1 MLQARSAGNEALAE
15 ESERMRSKLMLS
27 FFALSSLALLPA
39 ASLARNANQ
48 DRDDDRGKV
57 REMTGCLQR
66 EGDDYELMADNGS
79 TWELKGDR
87 ARLADARPISASL
100 WRSRTNSATA
110 RSSANGS
117 EEAKIRPHVASTR
130 SWAQPTRSLTNTA
143 RPQAM
148 ASFTA
153 RPQVS
158 DAEGRTHRS
167 PNR

>member
-79 TWELKGDR
+79 TWELKGDQ
-87 ARLADARPISASL
+87 ARLADHVGHTVRITGTVNHEKMHDAKERAKDKAQDNPKEHGHLTVTGVKMVS
-100 WRSRTNSATA
+100 RSCSR
-110 RSSANGS
+110 
-117 EEAKIRPHVASTR
+117 
-130 SWAQPTRSLTNTA
+130 
-143 RPQAM
+143 
-148 ASFTA
+148 
-153 RPQVS
+153 
-158 DAEGRTHRS
+158 
-167 PNR
+167 